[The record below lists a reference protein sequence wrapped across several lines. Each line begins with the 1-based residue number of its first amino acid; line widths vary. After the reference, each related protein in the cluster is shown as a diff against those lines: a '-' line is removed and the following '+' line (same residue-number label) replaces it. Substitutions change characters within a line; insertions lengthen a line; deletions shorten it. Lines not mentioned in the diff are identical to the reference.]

1 MYKVIA
7 TDIDAT
13 ITDNSRKI
21 ITEVVEVF
29 RRLSARGIH
38 IVLVSG
44 NVAPVMFAYQNFLGI
59 KDPSVAE
66 NGGIVLHR
74 GNLYK
79 YFTSEIPYRAY
90 LHLRKRG
97 VRGVRSL
104 TDKWRE
110 TSIVL
115 QRCDPEEIKK
125 ELKNWEVR
133 IETTGYGTHIM
144 NKEQSKL
151 FGLERVLEILNCDM
165 DEVIAFGDS
174 ENDVDMIKSAGL
186 GVAVANA
193 WEVVKESADIIA
205 KKPYGYGVVEVLK
218 EVEMI

>member
-1 MYKVIA
+1 VYKVVA
-7 TDIDAT
+7 TDVDAT
-13 ITDNSRKI
+13 ITDRYRRIIPEVIEAFRKLI
-21 ITEVVEVF
+21 SKGV
-29 RRLSARGIH
+29 H
-38 IVLVSG
+38 IVLISG

-59 KDPSVAE
+59 KDPAVAE

-79 YFTSEIPYRAY
+79 YFTKEIPYRAY
-90 LHLRKRG
+90 LHLKEKG
-97 VRGVRSL
+97 VRGIRSL

-110 TSIVL
+110 TSIVI
-115 QRCDPEEIKK
+115 QRCDPEEV
-125 ELKNWEVR
+125 KNSLRGWNVR

-144 NKEQSKL
+144 NREQSKL
-151 FGLERVLEILNCDM
+151 FGLKRVLEILNCDL

-174 ENDVDMIKSAGL
+174 ENDVEMIKSSGL

-193 WEVVKESADIIA
+193 WDVVKENADKVA

-218 EVEMI
+218 EVGMI